1 MQIQSKRVQMLCEG
15 GIFLALALV
24 LNALKLYTLP
34 NGGSIS
40 LEMLPVFI
48 FAIRWGVGWG
58 CLMGFALGA
67 VSLFIDGAIAWGW
80 QSLLLD
86 YLLAFTPLGLCG
98 LFRGKEKGIFL
109 GTVLGAFV
117 RFLIHFYSGV
127 TIYAILA
134 PTELFTITFTS
145 PWMYSL
151 VYNGSYMLIDTGLC
165 LVILGLLYRPM
176 HKYLVV
182 SK

>member
-48 FAIRWGVGWG
+48 FAIGGG
-58 CLMGFALGA
+58 GLGLLMGFALGA

-80 QSLLLD
+80 QSLLLTTCWPS
-86 YLLAFTPLGLCG
+86 LPGPVWPVP
-98 LFRGKEKGIFL
+98 GKREGHLL